1 MTRRI
6 WAASLAASLVVF
18 AAICIGSG
26 GARAQDRPVV
36 FPQLGHS
43 QGVFSLAFSPD
54 GNTLASGSA
63 DETVKLWDVPSRR
76 EIRTLG
82 PGLPAIAAAF
92 SPDGRILAVGLFSNN
107 IKLFDAGTGAEL
119 RTLTGHLGPVN
130 AVTFSPDGRTIA
142 SASDDRTIRF
152 WSVASGAQVGLLGG
166 FSGRA
171 TSVVF
176 SPDGHLIAANSED
189 HVIRLWDL
197 AAGRELNSIKGPAAG
212 VIAFSPDG
220 RIVAAGSA
228 QNTIKF
234 WDVASG
240 REVRTLRGHG
250 DIVRVVAFS
259 PDGRVLASSS
269 YDKTVKLWDVAS
281 GRNLGTLS
289 GPPLNLPSLLWAT
302 SMAFSPTANILV
314 LGLGD
319 GPIRLWDSATGRE
332 LPPLGGRSVGVTS
345 ALFSPDGRLVAFGSF
360 DGTVKIWDAASGQ
373 ELRVLRGHAA
383 IINSV
388 AFSPDGLI
396 LASGSAD
403 RTVKLW
409 DVASGRELRTLV
421 AHGDQVMSVAFS
433 PDGRML
439 ASGSGDRT
447 VKLWDAATG
456 GQLRTLTGSSTWI
469 NAVAFS
475 PDGRMLASSSG
486 TLAADGVN
494 ANNSI
499 KLWDVTSGREL
510 RTLIGHAA
518 WVTAVAFSRDGHLLA
533 SASGD
538 QTVKLW
544 EAASGREV
552 RTFGGFAG
560 RVSSVAFSPDSRAL
574 AAGAHDGTVKLFDVA
589 GGSELRTLSGHS
601 ELISSV
607 AFAADGQRLVTAS
620 WNSTVRIWNVPT
632 GKERVAFVAFLDA
645 SSLAITPEGYY
656 DASSEKAEENL
667 NVRVGA
673 RVFAIASYRDKF
685 YRPDVVKFSLAG
697 KSPSELGLAGIDS
710 VKVAPVVELVDVPD
724 TVGESKLTVNVRLTD
739 GGGGIGDV
747 GLFLNGTAVARDS
760 ADAGPLL
767 ASTGSTRRYTVRL
780 VDGLNVLIAEANNA
794 DNTMHSKSAPVK
806 IVANLPSAN
815 RPIVHAIVVG
825 IQEFANSNLKLV
837 YPVEDANLFATTLT
851 KYTKGL
857 FSDQPDIKVM
867 TKPEDTTRD
876 ALIKSIKAM
885 QSTVGPDDLF
895 VFYVASHGTTDDGE
909 YFLITSNVGSVST
922 EHLKT
927 DAISKQELT
936 ALIASV
942 PATKKL
948 MIIDTCY
955 AGALGNALAMTRGL
969 DEQTA
974 MKILSRSVGTT
985 VLAASTSTQ
994 EAVEGYQG
1002 HGLFSYVVAEGL
1014 AGKGDVDKNGFVS
1027 TLGLAHY
1034 VDAKVPDL
1042 ALREFNH
1049 KQFPTTEISGQEFP
1063 LTKVR

>member
-1 MTRRI
+1 MSRRI
-6 WAASLAASLVVF
+6 RAASLAASLTVF
-18 AAICIGSG
+18 ATIGVCQVQ
-26 GARAQDRPVV
+26 AQDRPEV

-63 DETVKLWDVPSRR
+63 DETVKLWDVPGRR

-82 PGLPAIAAAF
+82 PGLPAISSAF
-92 SPDGRILAVGLFSNN
+92 SPDGRILALGLLSNT
-107 IKLFDAGTGAEL
+107 IKLVDARTGAEL
-119 RTLTGHLGPVN
+119 RTLTGHIGPVSSV
-130 AVTFSPDGRTIA
+130 AFSPDGSVLA
-142 SASDDRTIRF
+142 SASDDRSVRF
-152 WSVASGAQVGLLGG
+152 WNVASGAQVGALGG
-166 FSGRA
+166 FSRQV
-171 TSVVF
+171 TSVDF
-176 SPDGHLIAANSED
+176 SPDGRLVAANSED
-189 HVIRLWDL
+189 YVIRLWDL
-197 AAGRELNSIKGPAAG
+197 ANGRELRGIKGPAIG
-212 VIAFSPDG
+212 RVAFSPDG
-220 RIVAAGSA
+220 RMLAAGSS
-228 QNTIKF
+228 QGTIKF

-240 REVRTLRGHG
+240 RELRTLRGHR
-250 DIVRVVAFS
+250 DLVRVVAFS
-259 PDGRVLASSS
+259 RDGRILASSS

-281 GRNLGTLS
+281 GRDLGTLS
-289 GPPLNLPSLLWAT
+289 GPPLTLPSMLWAA
-302 SMAFSPTANILV
+302 SMAFSPTDNILV
-314 LGLGD
+314 LGIGD
-319 GPIRLWDSATGRE
+319 GPIRLWDPTTGRE
-332 LPPLGGRSVGVTS
+332 LAPLGGHSVAVTS
-345 ALFSPDGRLVAFGSF
+345 ALFSPDGRLVAFGSL
-360 DGTVKIWDAASGQ
+360 DGTIKIWDAASGQ
-373 ELRVLRGHAA
+373 ELHLLRGHVA
-383 IINSV
+383 IIHSI
-388 AFSPDGLI
+388 AFSPDGRV

-409 DVASGRELRTLV
+409 DIASGRELRTLV
-421 AHGDQVMSVAFS
+421 GHGDQVMSVAFS
-433 PDGRML
+433 PDGRMV

-447 VKLWDAATG
+447 VKLWDTATG
-456 GQLRTLTGSSTWI
+456 SQLRTLTGSPTWI

-475 PDGRMLASSSG
+475 PDGRILASSSG
-486 TLAADGVN
+486 AITADGVN
-494 ANNSI
+494 ANNAI
-499 KLWDVTSGREL
+499 KLWDVASGREL

-518 WVTAVAFSRDGHLLA
+518 WVTAVAFSRDGQLLA

-538 QTVKLW
+538 RTVKLW
-544 EAASGREV
+544 EVAGGREV
-552 RTFGGFAG
+552 RTLGGFAG
-560 RVSSVAFSPDSRAL
+560 RVSSVAFSPDSRVL
-574 AAGAHDGTVKLFDVA
+574 AAGAHDGTAKLFDVA
-589 GGSELRTLSGHS
+589 AGSELRSLSGHS

-632 GKERVAFVAFLDA
+632 GKEKVAFVAFLDG

-685 YRPDVVKFSLAG
+685 FRPDVVKFSLAG

-710 VKVAPVVELVDVPD
+710 VKVAPIVELVDVPD
-724 TVGESKLTVNVRLTD
+724 TVGESRLTVNVRLTD

-747 GLFLNGTAVARDS
+747 GLFINGTAVAHDS

-767 ASTGSTRRYTVRL
+767 ASTGSTRRYTVQL

-794 DNTMHSKSAPVK
+794 DNTMHSKSAEVR
-806 IVANLPSAN
+806 IVVNLPPAN
-815 RPIVHAIVVG
+815 RPNLHAIVVG
-825 IQEFANSNLKLV
+825 IQEFTNPNLKLV
-837 YPVEDANLFATTLT
+837 YPVEDAKLFAATLT
-851 KYTKGL
+851 KYTQGL
-857 FSDQPDIKVM
+857 FSVEPGNIKVM
-867 TKPEDTTRD
+867 TKPEETTRD

-885 QSTVGPDDLF
+885 HSTVGPDDLF

-936 ALIASV
+936 ALIASI

-948 MIIDTCY
+948 IIIDTCY

-1034 VDAKVPDL
+1034 VDAQVPEL

-1049 KQFPTTEISGQEFP
+1049 RQFPTTEISGQEFP

>member
-6 WAASLAASLVVF
+6 WAASFAASLTVF
-18 AAICIGSG
+18 AAICICCGW
-26 GARAQDRPVV
+26 AWAQELPEV

-43 QGVFSLAFSPD
+43 QAVFSLAFSPD

-63 DETVKLWDVPSRR
+63 DETVKLWDVPGRR

-82 PGLPAIAAAF
+82 PGLPAFSSAF
-92 SPDGRILAVGLFSNN
+92 SPDGRVLAVGLIDGRIKVIDGRTGGELATLSGHSGVVAAVTFSPNAS
-107 IKLFDAGTGAEL
+107 ILASAGEDRTVKLWDMAANGGPILTLGGFSHQVYSVAFSPDGRLLAANSGERTIRLWDLSARREL
-119 RTLTGHLGPVN
+119 RGINGY
-130 AVTFSPDGRTIA
+130 AVGTMAFSPDGRTIA
-142 SASDDRTIRF
+142 
-152 WSVASGAQVGLLGG
+152 
-166 FSGRA
+166 
-171 TSVVF
+171 
-176 SPDGHLIAANSED
+176 
-189 HVIRLWDL
+189 
-197 AAGRELNSIKGPAAG
+197 
-212 VIAFSPDG
+212 
-220 RIVAAGSA
+220 AGSSSHRV
-228 QNTIKF
+228 TI

-240 REVRTLRGHG
+240 REVRTMPGHTEY
-250 DIVRVVAFS
+250 VAMVAFS
-259 PDGRVLASSS
+259 PDGRLLASSA
-269 YDKTVKLWDVAS
+269 YDKTVKIWDVAS
-281 GRNLGTLS
+281 GRDVGTLT
-289 GPPLNLPSLLWAT
+289 GNLTLPSLLWAS
-302 SMAFSPTANILV
+302 SMVFSPTGHMLV
-314 LGLGD
+314 LGIAD
-319 GPIRLWDSATGRE
+319 GPIRIWDTTTGHE

-360 DGTVKIWDAASGQ
+360 DGTVKIWDAASGRQ
-373 ELRVLRGHAA
+373 LRVLRGHAA
-383 IINSV
+383 IINSI

-396 LASGSAD
+396 LASGSVD

-409 DVASGRELRTLV
+409 DVTSGRELRTL
-421 AHGDQVMSVAFS
+421 AGHGDQVMSVAFS

-447 VKLWDAATG
+447 VRLWDTATG
-456 GQLRTLTGSSTWI
+456 SQLRTLTGSPTWI

-518 WVTAVAFSRDGHLLA
+518 WVTAVAFSRDGQLLA

-538 QTVKLW
+538 RTVKLW

-560 RVSSVAFSPDSRAL
+560 RVSSVAFSPDSRVL
-574 AAGAHDGTVKLFDVA
+574 AAGAHDGTAKLFDVA

-632 GKERVAFVAFLDA
+632 GKERVAFVGFLDG

-656 DASSEKAEENL
+656 DASSERAEENL

-806 IVANLPSAN
+806 IVANLPAAN

-825 IQEFANSNLKLV
+825 IQEFANPNLKLV

-876 ALIKSIKAM
+876 ALIKSVKAM

-936 ALIASV
+936 ALIASI

-1014 AGKGDVDKNGFVS
+1014 AGKGDVEKNGFVS

-1034 VDAKVPDL
+1034 VDAQVPEL